1 MRKFELIRKLQM
13 QKQKEE
19 MAALALTE
27 GILLSV
33 SFEGSGIL
41 KKKKNCLIVYKISKN
56 LLKYLTRFQVHYFI
70 KYSPQSV

>member
-1 MRKFELIRKLQM
+1 MRKSELIRKLQM

-33 SFEGSGIL
+33 SFQGSGIL
-41 KKKKNCLIVYKISKN
+41 KKNCLIVYKISKN

>member
-41 KKKKNCLIVYKISKN
+41 KKNCWIVYKISKN

>member
-1 MRKFELIRKLQM
+1 M

-41 KKKKNCLIVYKISKN
+41 KKNCWIVYKISKN
-56 LLKYLTRFQVHYFI
+56 LLKYLTWFQVQYWNDKLQEHTE
-70 KYSPQSV
+70 YSYRRQIIP

>member
-1 MRKFELIRKLQM
+1 MRKSELIRKLQM

-41 KKKKNCLIVYKISKN
+41 KKKNCLIVYKISKN

>member
-1 MRKFELIRKLQM
+1 MRKSELIRKLQM

-41 KKKKNCLIVYKISKN
+41 KKKKLFDCI
-56 LLKYLTRFQVHYFI
+56 
-70 KYSPQSV
+70 